1 MPEDILIS
9 NCRDTW
15 MQTVKALLPVVCVV
29 GWAFAC
35 LICFVSG
42 CPVLSNCNY
51 LFGYWVDDSDVLT
64 SKTGHDVYN
73 NRVESFKLIR
83 KENFPAIDGLE

>member
-15 MQTVKALLPVVCVV
+15 MQTVKALLPVVRVV

-35 LICFVSG
+35 LICFVSA

-51 LFGYWVDDSDVLT
+51 LFGY
-64 SKTGHDVYN
+64 
-73 NRVESFKLIR
+73 
-83 KENFPAIDGLE
+83 